1 MKKTLSIALLALT
14 ISAQAFACPFHK
26 VASGSVAVGK
36 TSAKVGKS
44 AAKGA
49 YKVLKFIVS

>member
-1 MKKTLSIALLALT
+1 MRNFSIALLALC